1 LIDKIGVS
9 GEIFGENIMTIKD
22 GDLSGWDYSID
33 GASIFLVKNKVK
45 AGSLIGKMRVS
56 ISSEEK
62 LLAYKAIIDPTREY
76 YNFSVTAVDSLDFE
90 VFKAAN
96 VHLEPASTV
105 GLTLENGEF
114 SASAMLHGRM
124 NILSVKEGVSLEEF
138 NFQNLFLSTKAPYLS
153 VGYFGGG
160 SDKEHQ
166 LGGFPISIVSPKV
179 LIQNNVADI
188 SFGVKV
194 NLDDMGIT
202 AIGGFVIQGAF
213 VNENNR
219 HFWKNKKFAI
229 TKLHVEADLKAASF
243 KGDVEFFN
251 DDPIYG
257 KGFYGQ
263 MQMDLDVGNIGV
275 GAVALFGKKE
285 KRYWFVDG
293 ELSSGGSG
301 NGLSITVLAGSLYKH
316 MAPVPGSN
324 GPKSLSG
331 VVYAPDFSIG
341 WGGRFAVG
349 LSTGGSMAGLAGLEI
364 VTRSSGGLS
373 KIGIMGSVVIAG
385 DGWMVTPSA
394 AKVMYHA
401 LCSDSDLMQP
411 GGIANKTDGDPSE
424 VNAQKFD
431 IDGPKGFM
439 GSIILKINFDD
450 DSFYGKI
457 GVGVATQS
465 IAIQAVGAFLF
476 APDKWFIHLGEPPLA
491 SRIIVL
497 LPGLPQIDGYIML
510 GHGVAELPAPEPNI
524 FTKYPSQVNKRSSN
538 ISSGEVATGK
548 GIAFGAALMVASS
561 GSIPKNAPKPL
572 LGYNIGAR
580 IGLDMMLM
588 HYGNG
593 AYCEGKDDQPIG
605 INNWRAAG
613 QVYAIGWLKGTA
625 FGFDV
630 LDIGLGAVLG
640 GAAPNPTYGAGE
652 VAVSFKVLV
661 KKFNFSVGFSVGD
674 DCAIVGGSAEVSNEE
689 VFDGF
694 YPNENQEC
702 VAKEIIPSIS
712 FTKPIENETQVE
724 GFSGS
729 YRQKVINYSLT
740 EENGNSIA
748 GSWAI
753 DGASKIAFRPANPL
767 PAGKRIIV
775 KAQVQFQKL
784 ENGTWQAFSEGGSA
798 DTFKEYSFSTAKTAE
813 EFIKDLSNIEKD
825 TEKIAEEVKE
835 DSRQQA
841 QEINKYAEERAN
853 EIEEN
858 AKKVAELIY
867 EKAEKKGDEI
877 LKKAEEANIPQEKK
891 EEVKVI
897 VTAAKETVKDLTSSA
912 LKKVHE
918 ITEKAKVDVRAT
930 TDFAVA
936 QVDGVISTASGNVHN
951 YKVSGESEII
961 RLNDELIQT
970 KRNLEA
976 QRRSEIKWWMG
987 TKKKNIIKED
997 YRKRA
1002 YEAGQQA
1009 QRKMQEV
1016 VDRIKAQSEAEMVV
1030 AKQRSQE
1037 IMVAAKA
1044 LAVQIMDK
1052 AEKDSKEVMADA
1064 SRIADDIMAEAER
1077 QSNAIING
1085 VENAKADLTA
1095 FSQIAQQKSSFYDE
1109 GDEATVQANISDND
1123 VDENQIKADLIAEIE
1138 RKRLAKEEE
1147 DIKAAEIQKQKE
1159 QEENDKKTAEQ
1170 DTQNAEI
1177 QRQQE
1182 EWRRNDADRK
1192 KLEKDE
1198 EDRSQRNYQV
1208 EQQHIMALRL
1218 QDDFDAEQQRI
1229 ETARQQQ
1236 AYNLYLQQLEQ
1247 QSFEEEQHQ
1256 LQRQQA
1262 YEAQQQAYRQQQ
1274 LEQEQ
1279 NNNYGFSDI
1288 YVYEW

>member
-1 LIDKIGVS
+1 
-9 GEIFGENIMTIKD
+9 
-22 GDLSGWDYSID
+22 
-33 GASIFLVKNKVK
+33 
-45 AGSLIGKMRVS
+45 
-56 ISSEEK
+56 
-62 LLAYKAIIDPTREY
+62 
-76 YNFSVTAVDSLDFE
+76 
-90 VFKAAN
+90 
-96 VHLEPASTV
+96 
-105 GLTLENGEF
+105 
-114 SASAMLHGRM
+114 
-124 NILSVKEGVSLEEF
+124 
-138 NFQNLFLSTKAPYLS
+138 
-153 VGYFGGG
+153 
-160 SDKEHQ
+160 
-166 LGGFPISIVSPKV
+166 
-179 LIQNNVADI
+179 
-188 SFGVKV
+188 
-194 NLDDMGIT
+194 
-202 AIGGFVIQGAF
+202 
-213 VNENNR
+213 
-219 HFWKNKKFAI
+219 
-229 TKLHVEADLKAASF
+229 
-243 KGDVEFFN
+243 
-251 DDPIYG
+251 
-257 KGFYGQ
+257 
-263 MQMDLDVGNIGV
+263 
-275 GAVALFGKKE
+275 
-285 KRYWFVDG
+285 
-293 ELSSGGSG
+293 
-301 NGLSITVLAGSLYKH
+301 
-316 MAPVPGSN
+316 
-324 GPKSLSG
+324 
-331 VVYAPDFSIG
+331 
-341 WGGRFAVG
+341 
-349 LSTGGSMAGLAGLEI
+349 
-364 VTRSSGGLS
+364 
-373 KIGIMGSVVIAG
+373 
-385 DGWMVTPSA
+385 
-394 AKVMYHA
+394 
-401 LCSDSDLMQP
+401 
-411 GGIANKTDGDPSE
+411 
-424 VNAQKFD
+424 
-431 IDGPKGFM
+431 
-439 GSIILKINFDD
+439 
-450 DSFYGKI
+450 
-457 GVGVATQS
+457 
-465 IAIQAVGAFLF
+465 
-476 APDKWFIHLGEPPLA
+476 
-491 SRIIVL
+491 
-497 LPGLPQIDGYIML
+497 ML

-561 GSIPKNAPKPL
+561 GSIPKSAPKPL

-593 AYCEGKDDQPIG
+593 AYCEGKEGQPIG

-694 YPNENQEC
+694 YPNENQAC

-753 DGASKIAFRPANPL
+753 DGASKIAFRPAHPL

-867 EKAEKKGDEI
+867 EKAEKKGGEI

-1016 VDRIKAQSEAEMVV
+1016 VDRIKAQSEAEMDA
-1030 AKQRSQE
+1030 AKKRSQE
-1037 IMVAAKA
+1037 IMAAAKA

-1077 QSNAIING
+1077 QSIAIING
-1085 VENAKADLTA
+1085 VENAQADLTA

-1109 GDEATVQANISDND
+1109 ADEATIQANNTDND
-1123 VDENQIKADLIAEIE
+1123 IDENQIQADLNAEIE
-1138 RKRLAKEEE
+1138 RQRLAKEEE
-1147 DIKAAEIQKQKE
+1147 DRK
-1159 QEENDKKTAEQ
+1159 
-1170 DTQNAEI
+1170 NAEI
-1177 QRQQE
+1177 QRQRQQE
-1182 EWRRNDADRK
+1182 EEERK
-1192 KLEKDE
+1192 
-1198 EDRSQRNYQV
+1198 R
-1208 EQQHIMALRL
+1208 EQQVIYN
-1218 QDDFDAEQQRI
+1218 AEQQRI
-1229 ETARQQQ
+1229 QEDWNRNNAIRKQLEREEGERQQQ
-1236 AYNLYLQQLEQ
+1236 SYEAEQ
-1247 QSFEEEQHQ
+1247 RRLAEER
-1256 LQRQQA
+1256 QRQQT
-1262 YEAQQQAYRQQQ
+1262 YEAEQRIIQEERQRQEYEAEQRRLEEERQRAYFQYLEELERQRREEEESQRQRQREFEESQRLYRLSQ
-1274 LEQEQ
+1274 LDESSY
-1279 NNNYGFSDI
+1279 NFPFVNLNI
-1288 YVYEW
+1288 YEW